1 MFKKVINLIKDIF
14 NEEKFSER
22 LKNEDGTYM
31 TYSLWSEPF

>member
-1 MFKKVINLIKDIF
+1 MFKKVINVLKDMF
-14 NEEKFSER
+14 NEQKFNER